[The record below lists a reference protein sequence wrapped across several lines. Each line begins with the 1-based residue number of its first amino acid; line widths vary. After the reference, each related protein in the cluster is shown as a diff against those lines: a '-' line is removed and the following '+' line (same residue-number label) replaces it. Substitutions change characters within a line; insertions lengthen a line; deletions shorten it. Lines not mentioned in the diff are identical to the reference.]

1 MDQHHLHL
9 FLELADSLHFG
20 RTSRKCN
27 ISPSALSRAIQRLEE
42 EVGEPLFFRDN
53 RSVVLTKAGTLFRD
67 YAIEVLDGWDELK
80 ENLRIE
86 GEPLTGELSLYC
98 SVTACYSILPA
109 LMQEF
114 RKAHPGI
121 HIKLQTGDAA
131 SAVPRIINNEIDIV
145 IAAKPDRLPRH
156 LDFLPLT
163 DTPLLFISPAIPCE
177 VGTLTEAPR
186 IPWEQVPMILA
197 ERGLA
202 RRRVETWFREQGIK
216 PLIYAQVS
224 GNEAILAMVRVGCG
238 VGIVPGLVL
247 EKSPI
252 KTDIRVLSVEPALT
266 PYSVGLVTQRRR
278 LSSPLVS
285 AFWNVAGKKTE
296 IRFEGR

>member
-1 MDQHHLHL
+1 MDQFHLHL

-27 ISPSALSRAIQRLEE
+27 ISPSALSRAVQRLEDE
-42 EVGEPLFFRDN
+42 LGEPLFFRDN
-53 RSVVLTKAGTLFRD
+53 RSVKLTNAGALFRD
-67 YAIEVLDGWDELK
+67 YAIDVLDGWDELK
-80 ENLRIE
+80 EKLRLE
-86 GEPLTGELSLYC
+86 GENLTGELSLYC

-109 LMQEF
+109 LLEEF
-114 RKAHPGI
+114 RKEHPGI
-121 HIKLQTGDAA
+121 HINLQTGDAA
-131 SAVPRIINNEIDIV
+131 SAVTRVINNEIDIV
-145 IAAKPDRLPRH
+145 IAAKPDRLPRN

-163 DTPLLFISPAIPCE
+163 DTPLLFIAPAVPCE
-177 VGTLTEAPR
+177 VAKHTEEVP
-186 IPWEQVPMILA
+186 IPWERVPMILA
-197 ERGLA
+197 EQGLA
-202 RRRVETWFREQGIK
+202 RRRVEAWFRDRGIR

-252 KTDIRVLSVEPALT
+252 KTDIRVLSVEPSLA

-285 AFWNVAGKKTE
+285 AFWNVAGRE
-296 IRFEGR
+296 AE

>member
-42 EVGEPLFFRDN
+42 ELGEPLFFRDN
-53 RSVVLTKAGTLFRD
+53 RSVRLTTAGTLFRD
-67 YAIEVLDGWDELK
+67 YAIDVLDGWDELK
-80 ENLRIE
+80 EKLRLE
-86 GEPLTGELSLYC
+86 GETLTGELSLYC

-109 LMQEF
+109 LLQEF
-114 RKAHPGI
+114 RKEHPGI
-121 HIKLQTGDAA
+121 HINLQTGDAA
-131 SAVPRIINNEIDIV
+131 SAVTRVINNEIDIV

-163 DTPLLFISPAIPCE
+163 DTPLLFIAPAIPCE
-177 VGTLTEAPR
+177 VGNLTEASP
-186 IPWEQVPMILA
+186 IPWERVPMILA

-202 RRRVETWFREQGIK
+202 RRRAEAWFRDQGIK

-252 KTDIRVLSVEPALT
+252 KTDIRVLSVEPSLT

-285 AFWNVAGKKTE
+285 AFWNVAGRE
-296 IRFEGR
+296 AE